1 MCLTLVVTILASTTE
16 MQPVL
21 SYQCIIGS
29 PVWIDKASMY
39 IRTAL
44 VLLTVLY
51 MNLISPSVDS
61 EAISG

>member
-1 MCLTLVVTILASTTE
+1 